1 MCSTGVATCR
11 KVTLLILSQVLTYL
25 LNNLVCLGSWDLK
38 FPSSG
43 TEPRPLAVK
52 AQSPNH
58 WPTRE
63 FPPSG
68 LTQKQNPAGDMIKI
82 LFEKP
87 ASAPW
92 SSGNLGEKAGG
103 HASDSSEAWG
113 QLLSVSPFTV
123 ITNHHFPIEGSHHP
137 PAESVFSPKVT
148 ARRAMRGDSGVLQG
162 KKFQRY
168 KMNLTFIK

>member
-1 MCSTGVATCR
+1 M
-11 KVTLLILSQVLTYL
+11 
-25 LNNLVCLGSWDLK
+25 WDLSS
-38 FPSSG
+38 PNSG

-58 WPTRE
+58 WTTRE
-63 FPPSG
+63 FSHSG
-68 LTQKQNPAGDMIKI
+68 LTQNPAGDMIKI
-82 LFEKP
+82 LFKKS

-92 SSGNLGEKAGG
+92 SSGKLGEKAGG
-103 HASDSSEAWG
+103 HASGSSEAWG
-113 QLLSVSPFTV
+113 QCFSVSPFTA
-123 ITNHHFPIEGSHHP
+123 IMNHHFPIEGSHHP

-148 ARRAMRGDSGVLQG
+148 VRRAMRGDSGVLQE